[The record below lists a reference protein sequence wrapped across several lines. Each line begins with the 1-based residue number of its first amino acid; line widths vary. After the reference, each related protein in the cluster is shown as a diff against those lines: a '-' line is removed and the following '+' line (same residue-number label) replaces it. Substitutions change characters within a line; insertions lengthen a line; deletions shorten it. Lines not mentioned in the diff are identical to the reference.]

1 MPRVVFSLTVDSEV
15 TKEGDVYVSYC
26 QALDVYSQ
34 GETEEEASTNL
45 IEALHLFVQSCY
57 ERGTLDAVMKERGFA
72 VERDSPATA
81 EVLPDGDHRQSIT
94 LPVAVRA

>member
-26 QALDVYSQ
+26 PALDVYSQ
-34 GETEEEASTNL
+34 GDTEEEASANL
-45 IEALHLFVQSCY
+45 IEALQLFVQSCY

-72 VERDSPATA
+72 VEQDAARAVQ
-81 EVLPDGDHRQSIT
+81 VLSDGDSRQSIT